1 MDEVWDRYQN
11 GEALYADSNKIEN
24 GKEFKTVCGDV
35 VYGGG
40 GIMPNIF
47 VPIDTSSFPVKLN
60 RLFVNGTIN
69 SFVYQWYLKNKPQ
82 IDKYSSASEFAI
94 HFNQADAMWSDFVS
108 YTNKDSVNLG
118 GISASQK
125 EFLQNRLQA
134 NLARFRWRNYGYF
147 QVLNNDDQLLK
158 KAIEQIKNKS
168 GL

>member
-1 MDEVWDRYQN
+1 
-11 GEALYADSNKIEN
+11 
-24 GKEFKTVCGDV
+24 
-35 VYGGG
+35 
-40 GIMPNIF
+40 
-47 VPIDTSSFPVKLN
+47 
-60 RLFVNGTIN
+60 
-69 SFVYQWYLKNKPQ
+69 
-82 IDKYSSASEFAI
+82 
-94 HFNQADAMWSDFVS
+94 MWSDFVS